1 MPEIRTFGLMSGEG
15 KRGIAIAPVL
25 ASTQPTRRREWQR
38 KRVKSAGQA
47 HRLLSAHDDALATPN
62 GMATYF
68 WVPTSAFEAR
78 QCQLA
83 IKNTG

>member
-47 HRLLSAHDDALATPN
+47 TLALRPRRCLATPN

>member
-47 HRLLSAHDDALATPN
+47 TLALRPRRCPCYSERDGYLFLGSN
-62 GMATYF
+62 LG
-68 WVPTSAFEAR
+68 V
-78 QCQLA
+78 
-83 IKNTG
+83 